1 VGINLEEFIKAVG
14 LLGVFVVVY
23 AESGLLIGILLPGD
37 SLLFTAGFMASQD
50 IISFPLLV
58 IVCVIGAIT
67 GDATGYWVGRKI
79 GRRLFD
85 RPDSRFF
92 KQEHL
97 RKAEEF
103 YDKHGGKAIVLARFI
118 PGIRTLCPILAGT
131 SAMEYRKFTTYNVCG
146 GLLWAVGL
154 TTGGYLLGS
163 SIPDPDKYLL
173 PVIAL
178 IILISLAPA
187 AIHLL
192 LARRNA
198 RTTIEVAEREMP

>member
-1 VGINLEEFIKAVG
+1 VGIDLEGFIKAVG
-14 LLGVFVVVY
+14 LLGVFAFVF
-23 AESGLLIGILLPGD
+23 AESGLLIGIILPGD

-50 IISFPLLV
+50 YLSFPLLV
-58 IVCVIGAIT
+58 IVCVVGAIG
-67 GDATGYWVGRKI
+67 GDAVGYWTGRKV

-131 SAMEYRKFTTYNVCG
+131 TAMNYRKFTTYNVCG

-154 TTGGYLLGS
+154 TTGGYVLGS

-178 IILISLAPA
+178 IVLISLAPA
-187 AIHLL
+187 ALHLL
-192 LARRNA
+192 MARRA
-198 RTTIEVAEREMP
+198 GEAVEVERELP